1 MKLLLD
7 ESLPRGLRSHFTD
20 HEVATVPARGWSVLS
35 NGELLDLAR
44 GEFDVFLTADQ
55 NLQYQQS
62 LENRG
67 ISVVV
72 LAARTNRLQDLLPL
86 VPRVLAALEGI
97 RPGQVVRVAA

>member
-7 ESLPRGLRSHFTD
+7 ESLPRGLRSHLTD
-20 HEVATVPARGWSVLS
+20 HEVATVPARGWSGLS

-62 LENRG
+62 LANRG

-97 RPGQVVRVAA
+97 DPGQVVRVAA